1 MTTRK
6 RESADKCRSREQSQP
21 ALGFQTESA
30 IDGATVYNYSE
41 TNELAKF
48 SFDCAFYRRTKREM
62 LANGW
67 DEAQI
72 FGRND
77 FDVDTVLLGFMDPQD
92 NQPVPTWA
100 ARTVNKILP
109 TAPVPVRLAS
119 TYLLTKMMRV
129 GSISTQG
136 GELLDPC

>member
-1 MTTRK
+1 M
-6 RESADKCRSREQSQP
+6 
-21 ALGFQTESA
+21 GFQTESA
-30 IDGATVYNYSE
+30 IDGAAAYNYSE